1 MKFFTHLLLIASLC
15 GGLLACSP
23 TSGGSD
29 TTQAT
34 TGPYE
39 ANPALPGFDTEHSDA
54 EAIAIADQVMEA
66 MGGRDAWNETRY
78 IAWDFF
84 GNRRLT
90 WDKWTGDVRIEGLK
104 KDFTYL
110 TNIHSQEGSATEA
123 GEMVTNSD
131 SLADRMHKAL
141 SIWINDSYWLVMP
154 FKLKDSGVTLTYVG
168 TDTTQAGG
176 SADVLEL
183 RFKDVG
189 LYPQH
194 KYQVW
199 VDKESHLVSQ
209 WSYYPQA
216 DLTEPRFINPWENY
230 VQQGTIMLSSGRG
243 NKELT
248 NIVVSDSIDRNIFEQ
263 L

>member
-1 MKFFTHLLLIASLC
+1 MKFFTHFLLIASLC
-15 GGLLACSP
+15 AGLLACSP

-39 ANPALPGFDTEHSDA
+39 ANPALPGFDTEHSDP

-66 MGGRDAWNETRY
+66 MGGREAWNETRY

-110 TNIHSQEGSATEA
+110 TNIHTQEGRAIEA
-123 GEMVTNSD
+123 GEVVTNSD
-131 SLADRMHKAL
+131 SLAKRMHKAL

-168 TDTTQAGG
+168 ADTTQAGE

-183 RFKDVG
+183 RFKEVG

-209 WSYYPQA
+209 WSYYPEA

-230 VQQGTIMLSSGRG
+230 EQHGAILLSSGRG
-243 NKELT
+243 NKALT
-248 NIVVSDSIDRNIFEQ
+248 NIVVADSIDRNIFEQ